1 MNITSP
7 EILIAAL
14 AFACVM
20 CFGIVLVMVF
30 SRRRNKSDQRLSMA
44 RLEPIGT
51 EERKKASLAKVFEK
65 IGNFVSHGQA
75 STDLWEQLIRAG
87 YFGRQ
92 APAVYMGAKM
102 LFFGMGAILTTTA
115 VVLMPNDMTLVTKLV
130 AVVVGAAVFFF
141 VPNLFILQRDR
152 TRQEEVRHSLPDAI
166 DLLEICVSSGIGLDM
181 AWNMVA
187 NEFESVSPILASAMD
202 LSNFEMHLGVSRA
215 ESMRNMAAR
224 TGADQL
230 SSLAAILIQSERFGT
245 SVGEALRTFAT
256 SMREERTFI
265 AEEQAERMSVKL
277 IIPMVLFIFPAIIIV
292 VIGPAVI
299 KIAAGMLSGM

>member
-7 EILIAAL
+7 EILIAVL
-14 AFACVM
+14 AFACVI
-20 CFGIVLVMVF
+20 CFGIVVLMLIKG
-30 SRRRNKSDQRLSMA
+30 RRKTPDERLSMA
-44 RLEPIGT
+44 RFEPLTT
-51 EERKKASLAKVFEK
+51 EERKKVSLAKVFEK

-75 STDLWEQLIRAG
+75 STNLWEQLIRAG

-102 LFFGMGAILTTTA
+102 LFFGIGAVLTTVA
-115 VVLMPNDMTLVTKLV
+115 VIMLPNNMTPVTKMV
-130 AVVVGAAVFFF
+130 TVVVGAAVFFF
-141 VPNLFILQRDR
+141 VPNLFVLQRER
-152 TRQEEVRHSLPDAI
+152 GRQEEVRHSLPDAI

-187 NEFESVSPILASAMD
+187 NEFENVSPILASAMD

-230 SSLAAILIQSERFGT
+230 SSLAAILVQSERFGT
-245 SVGEALRTFAT
+245 SVSEALRTFAT
-256 SMREERTFI
+256 SMRDERTFV

-299 KIAAGMLSGM
+299 KIASGILSGA